1 MKFIFFVTLGLISI
15 PSFAQKTINCPIP
28 LRTPVIFIDVAKD
41 EIKYDKSK
49 TSRELLSIASLN
61 ISSGHSSSNNLLGLF
76 TNKKKYLI
84 SPEYSLYGSDTM
96 GYCVALKQIKVKI
109 ETDPTIF
116 ISREAQSF
124 SCSKHRTEQHE
135 LLHYKFDQEAL
146 NKYVEYLHKDLARL
160 FAQHFYFKSKQD
172 INNFMSDVSQQYLN
186 IGEQFV
192 NNYARPLHDKIDS
205 TDNYQQ
211 ESTYCS
217 YQENYNLQKLLEK
230 RY

>member
-1 MKFIFFVTLGLISI
+1 MKYFSALLLSLMSLPVYSQNK
-15 PSFAQKTINCPIP
+15 SCPIP
-28 LRTPVIFIDVAKD
+28 LNTPIILIEASNDK
-41 EIKYDKSK
+41 INYDHSK
-49 TSRELLSIASLN
+49 TSRELMSIASNN
-61 ISSGHSSSNNLLGLF
+61 ISSGHNTNNLLGLF

-84 SPEYSLYGSDTM
+84 NPEYTTYGHESLGF
-96 GYCVALKQIKVKI
+96 CLALKQIKVTI
-109 ETDPTIF
+109 EAQPTIF
-116 ISREAQSF
+116 ISREVQNF

-146 NKYVEYLHKDLARL
+146 NKYVDYLHQDLARL
-160 FAQHFYFKSKQD
+160 FKQHFYFRTKQD

-205 TDNYQQ
+205 TENYRQ

-217 YQENYNLQKLLEK
+217 YQENYKLQKLLEK
-230 RY
+230 RF

>member
-1 MKFIFFVTLGLISI
+1 MKSLYILVLSLISL
-15 PSFAQKTINCPIP
+15 PAFAQKNNNCPIP
-28 LRTPVIFIDVAKD
+28 LNTPIIFINVSN
-41 EIKYDKSK
+41 DKISHDHSK
-49 TSRELLSIASLN
+49 TSRELISIASNN
-61 ISSGHSSSNNLLGLF
+61 ISSGHNSNNLLGLF

-84 SPEYSLYGSDTM
+84 NPEYSLYGHDSI
-96 GYCVALKQIKVKI
+96 GFCVVFKQIKVTI
-109 ETDPTIF
+109 EAQPTIF

-146 NKYVEYLHKDLARL
+146 NKYVDYLHQDLARL
-160 FAQHFYFKSKQD
+160 FKQHFYFKTKQD
-172 INNFMSDVSQQYLN
+172 INNFMADVSIQYLD

-192 NNYARPLHDKIDS
+192 NNYARPLHEKID
-205 TDNYQQ
+205 TAENYRQ

>member
-1 MKFIFFVTLGLISI
+1 MKYLFSIMLGLISI
-15 PSFAQKTINCPIP
+15 PSFAQKTSKCPIP
-28 LRTPVIFIDVAKD
+28 LRTPIIFIDLSKNS
-41 EIKYDKSK
+41 IKYDKSK
-49 TSRELLSIASLN
+49 TSRELLSIASSN
-61 ISSGHSSSNNLLGLF
+61 ISSGHNSNNLLGLF
-76 TNKKKYLI
+76 TNRKKYFI
-84 SPEYSLYGSDTM
+84 SPEYSIYGNDSM
-96 GYCVALKQIKVKI
+96 GYCVSFKQIKVNI
-109 ETDPTIF
+109 ETEPTIF
-116 ISREAQSF
+116 ISREAQTF

-172 INNFMSDVSQQYLN
+172 INNFMSDVSQQYLS

-205 TDNYQQ
+205 TENYQQ